1 MNFQYNKTG
10 FIPWSDS
17 PIKSPQCTI
26 TIFQIFLS
34 LNQNVVYFKFPQLYI
49 VLEYLAIITH
59 ANFKVY
65 LEVDPNYHEGSSL
78 NRFVWEEVGEVG
90 FHFLL
95 LLIRSAKPEKV
106 ERPEPLFRTGS
117 SAEEERGCSG
127 GHDVSSG
134 PNI

>member
-1 MNFQYNKTG
+1 MDQLAP
-10 FIPWSDS
+10 IS
-17 PIKSPQCTI
+17 P
-26 TIFQIFLS
+26 LRGGGGGGGGR
-34 LNQNVVYFKFPQLYI
+34 
-49 VLEYLAIITH
+49 
-59 ANFKVY
+59 
-65 LEVDPNYHEGSSL
+65 EG
-78 NRFVWEEVGEVG
+78 REEVGEVG